1 MIEASVVLL
10 KAFHIVK
17 IAIMR
22 ERFNGNLK
30 SLAEL
35 EQKRKTLLAEQ
46 EKRTKAI
53 VFALKYGEPILK
65 KGSNPEQVC
74 SYFFKVT
81 AKPAIF
87 IVSDIANYACEQ
99 IAPLLFK
106 LVTIDNWATSARSLL
121 TADEADVLFSKAN
134 LDHAFTADSVIMKDA
149 SSLESVAENAS
160 GKILALLTQNQR
172 PIPFL
177 ASFP

>member
-1 MIEASVVLL
+1 M
-10 KAFHIVK
+10 
-17 IAIMR
+17 
-22 ERFNGNLK
+22 
-30 SLAEL
+30 
-35 EQKRKTLLAEQ
+35 
-46 EKRTKAI
+46 
-53 VFALKYGEPILK
+53 
-65 KGSNPEQVC
+65 C
-74 SYFFKVT
+74 SYLFKVT

-87 IVSDIANYACEQ
+87 IVSDIAKYASNPS
-99 IAPLLFK
+99 APPLLK
-106 LVTIDNWATSARSLL
+106 LTTIDNWAASARSLI
-121 TADEADVLFSKAN
+121 TADEADLLFSKYN